1 MYSVYVIENPQ
12 GRLYIGHTDD
22 LARRVEHQL
31 SRSKKRKAV
40 AEHAAVLAIL
50 DRIAER
56 EGTTST
62 DLIRDAARKVVRKHA
77 RSKSSAE
84 SLRQV
89 LEIDAP
95 KPHLRARSPKEL
107 ARFKKECRE
116 FDELAMD
123 LGLNAPS
130 EVQHRNSIHRIENAP
145 VLIGRL

>member
-56 EGTTST
+56 EETTST
-62 DLIRDAARKVVRKHA
+62 ELIRDAARKVVRKHA
-77 RSKSSAE
+77 RSKSSAGR
-84 SLRQV
+84 LRPRMGT
-89 LEIDAP
+89 DAP
-95 KPHLRARSPKEL
+95 KPHLRARSPQTL
-107 ARFKKECRE
+107 THFKKAYRGCYEW
-116 FDELAMD
+116 AM
-123 LGLNAPS
+123 
-130 EVQHRNSIHRIENAP
+130 EIEMKA
-145 VLIGRL
+145 